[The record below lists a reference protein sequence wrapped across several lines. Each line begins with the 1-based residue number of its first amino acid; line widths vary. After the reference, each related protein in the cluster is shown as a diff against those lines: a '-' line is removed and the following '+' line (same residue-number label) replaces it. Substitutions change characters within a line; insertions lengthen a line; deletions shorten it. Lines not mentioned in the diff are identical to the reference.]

1 MALNVWSA
9 IVNVLS
15 HVSCSV
21 LWEPMGD
28 GKRVISLA
36 ENHVLLWDLQES
48 SSKATVRLII
58 FIIAV
63 FHSPSLSTAAMTLAL
78 HITMFSSLT
87 FIYISHLY
95 EFLFSKKC
103 SCVFFCFLFFHKM
116 KAYHDQGLSS
126 SENDKK
132 AKISHC
138 MCILRCLECKKWI
151 TVALK
156 PCQSLSFLSMSVK
169 KVNTAMKNFM

>member
-95 EFLFSKKC
+95 EFLFSKNVH
-103 SCVFFCFLFFHKM
+103 VFFFVFCFF
-116 KAYHDQGLSS
+116 
-126 SENDKK
+126 
-132 AKISHC
+132 I
-138 MCILRCLECKKWI
+138 KWKHI
-151 TVALK
+151 MTRGCQALK
-156 PCQSLSFLSMSVK
+156 MTK
-169 KVNTAMKNFM
+169 KQKSHTVCAF